1 MTEQPREGAGRPLY
15 ESAPKIQLAV
25 PAAPY
30 LWGAVVSYPLAYLYV
45 KEILFARRFAGWG
58 LPVFTV
64 LVPFLPPVATGAFT
78 FCAPRRLPIWA

>member
-25 PAAPY
+25 PATPF

-45 KEILFARRFAGWG
+45 KEILFVRYAKRRA
-58 LPVFTV
+58 VES
-64 LVPFLPPVATGAFT
+64 
-78 FCAPRRLPIWA
+78 